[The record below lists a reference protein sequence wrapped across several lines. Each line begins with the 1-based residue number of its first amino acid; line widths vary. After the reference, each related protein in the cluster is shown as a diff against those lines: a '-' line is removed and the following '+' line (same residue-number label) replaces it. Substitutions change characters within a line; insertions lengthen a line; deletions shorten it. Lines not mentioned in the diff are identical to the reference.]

1 MIKARLL
8 LSISHSYIEDCLD
21 GFFCGY
27 CHIRRRYVRV
37 IEEV

>member
-21 GFFCGY
+21 GFFVVTAT
-27 CHIRRRYVRV
+27 YVV
-37 IEEV
+37 DT